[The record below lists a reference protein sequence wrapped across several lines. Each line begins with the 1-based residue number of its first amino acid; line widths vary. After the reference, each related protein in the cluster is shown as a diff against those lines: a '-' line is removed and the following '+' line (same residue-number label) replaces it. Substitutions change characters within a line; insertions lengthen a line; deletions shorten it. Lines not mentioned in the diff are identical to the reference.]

1 MNELLLN
8 VDKIHA
14 TAKGL
19 VRINKNLEIESE
31 DVIAWLKS
39 KINENTIMFRKGKNW
54 YVSFDECA
62 FTINASTYCV
72 ITAHI
77 IRGY

>member
-8 VDKIHA
+8 VDKIHT

-19 VRINKNLEIESE
+19 ARINKNLEIDSE
-31 DVIAWLKS
+31 DAIAWLKS
-39 KINENTIMFRKGKNW
+39 KLNENTIMFHKGKNW
-54 YVSFDECA
+54 YVSFEECA
-62 FTINASTYCV
+62 FTINANTYCV